1 MNIRYTFEAALQQ
14 SAAYDGQKQV
24 GFCRFDVQDQTW
36 TIFTTHVLDEY
47 GGQGIAKKMVLLVEQ
62 EAQKQGINLQSTC
75 WYATKILKN

>member
-24 GFCRFDVQDQTW
+24 DFCRFDVQDQTW

-47 GGQGIAKKMVLLVEQ
+47 GGQGIAKKWF
-62 EAQKQGINLQSTC
+62 C
-75 WYATKILKN
+75 WLNKKHKNKV